1 MVLIGEGVQFQMFYP
16 LNEFIPIIK
25 GSFLILTKC
34 WPDLSRRYIVGNMPF
49 KAKILAA
56 ALIKIKMILWFLVFD
71 VDGLCREEM
80 HTHQKLSTRVLGR
93 HSDIVLPSP
102 NLNVT

>member
-1 MVLIGEGVQFQMFYP
+1 
-16 LNEFIPIIK
+16 
-25 GSFLILTKC
+25 
-34 WPDLSRRYIVGNMPF
+34 MPF
-49 KAKILAA
+49 QVEILAA
-56 ALIKIKMILWFLVFD
+56 AMIKIKIILGFLPFD